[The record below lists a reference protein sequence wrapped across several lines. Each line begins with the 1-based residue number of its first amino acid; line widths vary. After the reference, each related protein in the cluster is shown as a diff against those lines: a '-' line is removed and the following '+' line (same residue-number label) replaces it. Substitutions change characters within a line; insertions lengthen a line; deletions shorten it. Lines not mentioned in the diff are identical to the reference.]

1 MRREWLDGVQR
12 IGVTAGASAPDVLV
26 REVIS
31 QRQAWGADSVE
42 DLAGQEENI
51 VFSVPRELRVTQVD

>member
-26 REVIS
+26 CEVIS

-42 DLAGQEENI
+42 ELAGQEENI